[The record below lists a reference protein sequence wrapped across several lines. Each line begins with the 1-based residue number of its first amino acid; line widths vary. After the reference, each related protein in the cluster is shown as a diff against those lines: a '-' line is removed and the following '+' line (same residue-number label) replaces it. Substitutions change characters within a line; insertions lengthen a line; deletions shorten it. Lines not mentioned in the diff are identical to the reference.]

1 MDNFI
6 GKKLDGR
13 YEITELIGVGG
24 MANVYKAK
32 DLLENRT
39 VAVKILRE
47 EFLDNEELVRR
58 FKNESKAIGL
68 LSHPNIVKVYDVNF
82 SDAVQY
88 IVMEFIDGI
97 TLKEYIDRAKPLSWK
112 DTVHFTVQILRALQH
127 AHDRGI
133 VHRDI
138 KPQNIMLLADGSI
151 KVMDFGIARFSRSET
166 RTITDKTIGSVH
178 YISPEQAKGDIT
190 DAKADLYSVGIMMYE
205 MLTGRLPFDSD
216 SAVSIAIKQ
225 ISDNARRPRDIVPDI
240 PEALEEITLK
250 AMAKNPNMRYQS
262 ASQMLRDIDDFKKK
276 PSIVFAYKYFTD
288 EASPTKY
295 IDKTQKPVKKTTQKK
310 PRKKGSLSIALLLG
324 ITAACVVSTAAL
336 LLFAFGLFQNERID
350 VDLPNFVGMTLTDI
364 QNTSDY
370 KSFKFTVEEE
380 FNNEYAVGT
389 VFDQS
394 PIPPKKIKESGEIK
408 LYVSKGT
415 QIVTIPDILDMTS
428 GEAKTTLRALDLS
441 VRQESVTDESHE
453 TNRVVQVSPV
463 VGSEVESGSTVTIYV
478 NTLTMSSTVAVPKL
492 TDMLLYEARTT
503 LNSYGLSLGE
513 VTAVASSAPS
523 GTVLTQSIEP
533 GAMVA
538 TNTAIDMTVSNGVV
552 LPTEIAIGAQTIEI
566 GKTKN
571 VGASVKPDNAGDKG
585 FTIFECDN
593 KKVATFNGVSITGVS
608 VGSCTM
614 TARLNADNT
623 KTCKFKVTVTE
634 AAVAVASVALDHTSL
649 SLEVGGSQ
657 ALTADVQPANAT
669 NKAVTWSSS
678 DSAVATVDANG
689 LVSAVG
695 AGSATVTVTTAD
707 GSHTATCA
715 VTVTSPTPEP
725 PPPSEQPDTP

>member
-1 MDNFI
+1 MDRYI

-13 YEITELIGVGG
+13 YEIQEIIGVGG

-82 SDAVQY
+82 SDTVQY

-250 AMAKNPNMRYQS
+250 AMAKNPTMRYQS
-262 ASQMLRDIDDFKKK
+262 ASQMLRDIDDFKKN

-288 EASPTKY
+288 DASPTKY

-336 LLFAFGLFQNERID
+336 LLFAFGLFQNERLD
-350 VDLPNFVGMTLTDI
+350 VDLPNFVGKTLTDI
-364 QNTSDY
+364 QNTAEY

-415 QIVTIPDILDMTS
+415 QIVTIPDIIDMTS

-453 TNRVVQVSPV
+453 TNRVVRVSPV

-492 TDMLLYEARTT
+492 VDMLLYEARTT
-503 LNSYGLSLGE
+503 LNSYGLSMGT
-513 VTAVASSAPS
+513 VTVVPSTAPS
-523 GTVLTQSIEP
+523 GTVLTQSIDP
-533 GAMVA
+533 GTMVA
-538 TNTAIDMTVSNGVV
+538 TNTAIDMTVSDGTV
-552 LPTEIAIGAQTIEI
+552 LPTEIRLTSTPATVEV
-566 GKTKN
+566 GKTIT
-571 VGASVKPDNAGDKG
+571 VGADVMPETAADRG
-585 FTIFECDN
+585 FSCESSDASI
-593 KKVATFNGVSITGVS
+593 ATTSYNVITGVKEGE
-608 VGSCTM
+608 VTIKVYC
-614 TARLNADNT
+614 NAAPEIF
-623 KTCKFKVTVTE
+623 KSYKVTVV
-634 AAVAVASVALDHTSL
+634 AAAPV
-649 SLEVGGSQ
+649 
-657 ALTADVQPANAT
+657 
-669 NKAVTWSSS
+669 VT
-678 DSAVATVDANG
+678 TH
-689 LVSAVG
+689 
-695 AGSATVTVTTAD
+695 TVTVTFDSAMGTVSGGGTFNAGDSTTIAITPNSGYHIVDVQLD
-707 GSHTATCA
+707 GASQGK
-715 VTVTSPTPEP
+715 VTSLPISSIAANHTV
-725 PPPSEQPDTP
+725 SVTFAADTP